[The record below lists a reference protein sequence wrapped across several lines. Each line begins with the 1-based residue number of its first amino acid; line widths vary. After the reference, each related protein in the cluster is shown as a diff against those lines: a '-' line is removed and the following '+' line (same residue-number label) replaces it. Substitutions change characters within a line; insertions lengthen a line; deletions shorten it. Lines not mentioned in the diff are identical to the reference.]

1 MAATNNHV
9 VLAAIDV
16 GTNSVKLELARPLP
30 NGSFETLH
38 EERDPVRPGEG
49 VFKTGWINK
58 DVAERLL
65 SALRRYGA
73 LCRRFH
79 ARVRAVATSAVR
91 EAKNREEIIRRAR
104 AEAGLNLEVVSGR
117 EEARLICLGV
127 LHGRPAHS
135 RALCVDIGGGSTEVA
150 SAIGPRPVNLWSIS
164 LGAVRLTELF
174 DSSGKVS
181 ARQLARMREYT
192 GEVVGHR
199 LPKRLGRF
207 PKHALGSSG
216 TIKAV
221 IGFAAPEGTAHVAAE
236 HVTRAIPQLVE
247 MGPEGRKKRFEP
259 RRADIII
266 AGAVILEALASHLE
280 LESITAVDAGLR
292 DGIIVDLIQSH
303 ETGRSESWTTE
314 AAEALG
320 RRFQYDEP
328 HGRQAAR
335 ISLAVFDA
343 LRPKLGLPAS
353 ARSLLEVAALLHDVG
368 NAVSYAKH
376 HRHSY
381 YIINNADIPGLADR
395 EREIVACVARFHRSR
410 DLPDAGHPDMAN
422 LTRAEAQLVR
432 KLAALLRVADSL
444 DRSHNQPV
452 HNVKVTSRG
461 ENALLHVDVRG
472 HVDLELWDFEREAKV
487 FQKVFGRKMG
497 LKLRRLP
504 RDGVHSSRS

>member
-9 VLAAIDV
+9 VLGAIDV

-38 EERDPVRPGEG
+38 DERDPVRPGEG
-49 VFKTGWINK
+49 VFKTGWIDK

-65 SALRRYGA
+65 STLRRYGA

-150 SAIGPRPVNLWSIS
+150 SAIGPRPINLWSIS

-199 LPKRLGRF
+199 LPKRPGRF

-221 IGFAAPEGTAHVAAE
+221 ISFAAPEGTAHVAAE
-236 HVTRAIPQLVE
+236 HVTRAIPHLVE
-247 MGPEGRKKRFEP
+247 MGPEGRRKRFEP
-259 RRADIII
+259 RRADIIV
-266 AGAVILEALASHLE
+266 AGAVILEAVASHLE

-292 DGIIVDLIQSH
+292 DGILVDLMQRH
-303 ETGRSESWTTE
+303 ETSESWTTE

-320 RRFQYDEP
+320 RRFQYDEA

-335 ISLAVFDA
+335 ISLALFDA
-343 LRPKLGLPAS
+343 LRSKLALPTS
-353 ARSLLEVAALLHDVG
+353 ARTLLEVAALLHDVG

-381 YIINNADIPGLADR
+381 YVINNADIPGLTDR
-395 EREIVACVARFHRSR
+395 EREIVACVARFHRR
-410 DLPDAGHPDMAN
+410 RNLPDAGHPDMAN

-452 HNVKVTSRG
+452 RDARVTSRG
-461 ENALLHVDVRG
+461 ENALLHLDVRG

-487 FQKVFGRKMG
+487 FRDVFGRKIG
-497 LKLRRLP
+497 LKLRRLS
-504 RDGVHSSRS
+504 RDGDHSSRS

>member
-49 VFKTGWINK
+49 VFKTGWIDK

-127 LHGRPAHS
+127 LHGRPARS

-150 SAIGPRPVNLWSIS
+150 SAIGPRPTNLWSIS

-181 ARQLARMREYT
+181 SRQLARMTEYT
-192 GEVVGHR
+192 REVVSHR
-199 LPKRLGRF
+199 LPKRPGRF

-216 TIKAV
+216 TIKSV
-221 IGFAAPEGTAHVAAE
+221 IGFAAPEGTAHVSAE
-236 HVTRAIPQLVE
+236 HVARAIPQLVE
-247 MGPEGRKKRFEP
+247 MGPEGRRKRFEP
-259 RRADIII
+259 RRADIIV

-292 DGIIVDLIQSH
+292 DGILVDLMQRR
-303 ETGRSESWTTE
+303 GAGQSESWTMQ
-314 AAEALG
+314 AAESLG
-320 RRFQYDEP
+320 RRFQFDEA

-335 ISLAVFDA
+335 ISLALFDA
-343 LRPKLGLPAS
+343 LRTSLGLPVS
-353 ARSLLEVAALLHDVG
+353 ARSLLQVAALLHDVG
-368 NAVSYAKH
+368 NSVSYAKH
-376 HRHSY
+376 HRHTY
-381 YIINNADIPGLADR
+381 YLINNADIPGLADR
-395 EREIVACVARFHRSR
+395 EREIVACVARFHRR
-410 DLPDAGHPDMAN
+410 NLPDAGHPDMAN

-452 HNVKVTSRG
+452 QKVKVTSGG
-461 ENALLHVDVRG
+461 ESALLHLDVRG

-487 FQKVFGRKMG
+487 FEDVFGRKLR
-497 LKLRRLP
+497 LKLRHLSRQSA
-504 RDGVHSSRS
+504 HSSSS

>member
-38 EERDPVRPGEG
+38 DERDPVRPGEG
-49 VFKTGWINK
+49 VFKTGWIDK

-65 SALRRYGA
+65 STLRRYGA

-91 EAKNREEIIRRAR
+91 EAKNRDEIIRRAR

-150 SAIGPRPVNLWSIS
+150 SAIGPRPINLWSIS

-221 IGFAAPEGTAHVAAE
+221 IAFAAPEGTAHVAAE
-236 HVTRAIPQLVE
+236 HVARAIPHLVE
-247 MGPEGRKKRFEP
+247 MGPEGRRKRFEP
-259 RRADIII
+259 RRADIIV
-266 AGAVILEALASHLE
+266 AGAVILEAVAAHLE

-292 DGIIVDLIQSH
+292 DGILVDLMSRH
-303 ETGRSESWTTE
+303 ETSESWTTE

-320 RRFQYDEP
+320 RRFQYDEA

-335 ISLAVFDA
+335 ISLALFDA
-343 LRPKLGLPAS
+343 LRSKLALPAS

-381 YIINNADIPGLADR
+381 YVINNADIPGLADR
-395 EREIVACVARFHRSR
+395 EREVVACVARFHRR
-410 DLPDAGHPDMAN
+410 RNLPDAGHPDMAN

-452 HNVKVTSRG
+452 QDVKVTSRG
-461 ENALLHVDVRG
+461 ENALLHLDVRG

-487 FQKVFGRKMG
+487 FQGVFGRKIR
-497 LKLRRLP
+497 LKLRRLS
-504 RDGVHSSRS
+504 RDGDHSSRS